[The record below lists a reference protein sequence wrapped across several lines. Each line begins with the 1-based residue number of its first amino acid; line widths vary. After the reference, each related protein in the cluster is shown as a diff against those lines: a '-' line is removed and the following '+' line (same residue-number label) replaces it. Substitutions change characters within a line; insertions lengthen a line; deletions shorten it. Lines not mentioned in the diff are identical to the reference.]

1 MRWPVLPRRPALF
14 AERDVSMASAFLA
27 ALAEGRRLR
36 GAAAACGM
44 NPGQGIAF
52 LALLHGALGAELA
65 ALGAGGITVAETG
78 DDLALTDTAQGDV
91 MTVVSRL
98 YPAP

>member
-1 MRWPVLPRRPALF
+1 MF
-14 AERDVSMASAFLA
+14 AERDVSMASAFLG

-36 GAAAACGM
+36 GAAAAVGM

-78 DDLALTDTAQGDV
+78 DDLALTDTAQAEAV
-91 MTVVSRL
+91 AIAKHL
-98 YPAP
+98 YPVP